1 MLVDRRHSVHRM
13 DEEPASI
20 SYTGAIQVEPQ
31 LHPGYRETWIEEMRM
46 TPRQFLFV
54 LLFLSAAHYHPALG
68 ASAPGWLYVTN
79 SLGDDITVIDL
90 QSLKVVRD
98 IKVGAD
104 VHGVCAP
111 ADGRRLFTTIESER
125 NLKIIDTETGKILNV
140 IPLTGRPNQCAS
152 TPNGQYVGIPIRDGN
167 SVDIV
172 DTTQQ
177 KVVKVLP
184 VKEPHNCYNSGSNED
199 LYVSSM
205 GDGEIDRIDLRTMT
219 YSERIPVGGIPRPY
233 SVSADERKLYVALSD
248 FHGFAIAS
256 IPQCKIIGRVDLPP
270 APRSQCVLEPHT
282 PTHGL
287 ELSPD
292 GSQLWVTSLADDRV
306 YVYDTRTNK
315 LLGQVQTGKCP
326 NWITFS
332 RDGRYCCVSNSGSDN
347 CSIIDVRARKEVARV
362 KVGKA
367 PKRLL
372 ALAR

>member
-1 MLVDRRHSVHRM
+1 
-13 DEEPASI
+13 
-20 SYTGAIQVEPQ
+20 
-31 LHPGYRETWIEEMRM
+31 MR
-46 TPRQFLFV
+46 PRQFLFV
-54 LLFLSAAHYHPALG
+54 VLLLSAAPFHAAFG
-68 ASAPGWLYVTN
+68 ASASGRLYVTN

-90 QSLKVVRD
+90 RSLKVVQD
-98 IKVGAD
+98 IKVGAH

-111 ADGRRLFTTIESER
+111 ANGRRLFTTIESEH
-125 NLKIIDTETGKILNV
+125 NLKIIDTETGKILSV
-140 IPLTGRPNQCAS
+140 ISLTGRPNQCAS
-152 TPNGQYVGIPIRDGN
+152 TPDGHYIGIPIRDGN
-167 SVDIV
+167 SVDVV

-177 KVVKVLP
+177 RVVKVLP

-205 GDGEIDRIDLRTMT
+205 RDGEIDRIDLRSMR
-219 YSERIPVGGIPRPY
+219 YSQRIPVGGIPRPY

-256 IPQCKIIGRVDLPP
+256 IHQCKIVGRVDLPP
-270 APRSQCVLEPHT
+270 APPSQCALEPHT

-332 RDGRYCCVSNSGSDN
+332 RDGGYCCVSNSGSDD
-347 CSIIDVRARKEVARV
+347 CSIINVRTRKEVARI

-372 ALAR
+372 AVARH